1 MWPHGF
7 TWFNFGAA
15 LLGLTGFG
23 AWYASL
29 TPSYTI
35 SYELL
40 YYLVWGLVWA
50 VFRRKP
56 ASALLAAF
64 VIWLIAYIILPNSL
78 FRYATMLFIVWW
90 MGAGVWLFR
99 EMLFPAMR
107 KVPEGIGW
115 LILICASVG
124 LAVSLNAMSPVLT
137 TGAPDL
143 GAFIRYSILGLAF
156 AILIL
161 TYVSK
166 TDGGENARFDRFLG
180 EMSYPLFVTQGPV
193 LVFTAYLINASGMAL
208 TFSTHLVVLCVVAL
222 VVSYLFVLLVERP
235 VMAWRRTIGT
245 KAPAT
250 NIPAPA
256 AARPLTRP

>member
-1 MWPHGF
+1 
-7 TWFNFGAA
+7 
-15 LLGLTGFG
+15 
-23 AWYASL
+23 
-29 TPSYTI
+29 
-35 SYELL
+35 
-40 YYLVWGLVWA
+40 
-50 VFRRKP
+50 
-56 ASALLAAF
+56 
-64 VIWLIAYIILPNSL
+64 
-78 FRYATMLFIVWW
+78 
-90 MGAGVWLFR
+90 
-99 EMLFPAMR
+99 MR

-166 TDGGENARFDRFLG
+166 TDGGENARFDRLLG

-235 VMAWRRTIGT
+235 VMAWRRTIGA
-245 KAPAT
+245 KPAASIPAT
-250 NIPAPA
+250 ASA
-256 AARPLTRP
+256 AQPLTRP